1 MADFDVLMS
10 SKKSLGLGEA
20 GRERLLQLKKS
31 LAWQLASDLIVFHL
45 PPIEPLL
52 FAAND
57 DESSK
62 AAKKQEHEIK
72 MRERDAL
79 KMAREPELLQKLE
92 DLVLR
97 VKKVEG
103 EKPKELEYSLSETM
117 TASVYKC
124 SYCGNCN
131 ADNFLND
138 SSMGDV
144 ICLGDDREGC
154 GQIVQECKIDTGQ
167 QFRNFTGE
175 EDRNHQGAKPNRFMS
190 EAENMKTKLIPSKS
204 SDKVQFYSFFPSK
217 SPSLFIIA
225 KIF

>member
-103 EKPKELEYSLSETM
+103 EKPKDVPAIMPKWSQ
-117 TASVYKC
+117 K
-124 SYCGNCN
+124 SYCSTCLRKITLGNCQ
-131 ADNFLND
+131 
-138 SSMGDV
+138 SY
-144 ICLGDDREGC
+144 R
-154 GQIVQECKIDTGQ
+154 
-167 QFRNFTGE
+167 GE
-175 EDRNHQGAKPNRFMS
+175 KYRFED
-190 EAENMKTKLIPSKS
+190 
-204 SDKVQFYSFFPSK
+204 
-217 SPSLFIIA
+217 
-225 KIF
+225 